1 MYVVR
6 NTFIAKPGH
15 GSKLADLMS
24 RVFADKDNYR
34 VMTDFVSDFNTVVM
48 ESTHESLADYERSM
62 KDYAEGKVSMD
73 PALVEEMKN
82 YASLWQS
89 GKREVFK
96 VVKG

>member
-24 RVFADKDNYR
+24 RVFAGKDKYR

-48 ESTHESLADYERSM
+48 ESTHASLADYEQTM
-62 KDYAEGKVSMD
+62 ADYASGKLEISD
-73 PALVEEMKN
+73 ELKAEMKA
-82 YASLWQS
+82 YTSLWKT